1 MSRTLIF
8 NNMEIQ
14 NFVCNMF
21 GENTYIV
28 IDSDTKDCII
38 IDPGMMTPAE
48 VSAVD
53 NFIEEKKLKVNKILL
68 THLHIDHA
76 MGVNHLKEKY
86 GVEVYANEKDA
97 ILGARIAEQI
107 QLFHLPITLGK
118 VTIDQYLNE
127 KDAITFGGL
136 QLTAISTPGHSP
148 GSLSYYNSDKKIVFT
163 GDALFKQSI
172 GRTDL
177 PSGDYATLINSIT
190 EKILTLP
197 DSTII
202 CPGHGPTTTVKD
214 EKKFNPYV

>member
-1 MSRTLIF
+1 
-8 NNMEIQ
+8 
-14 NFVCNMF
+14 MF

-197 DSTII
+197 ESTII

>member
-1 MSRTLIF
+1 
-8 NNMEIQ
+8 
-14 NFVCNMF
+14 MF

-53 NFIEEKKLKVNKILL
+53 NFIEEKKLKVNIILL

-177 PSGDYATLINSIT
+177 PGGDYATLINSIT

>member
-1 MSRTLIF
+1 
-8 NNMEIQ
+8 
-14 NFVCNMF
+14 MF

-53 NFIEEKKLKVNKILL
+53 NFIEEKKLKVNIILL

-177 PSGDYATLINSIT
+177 PGGDYATLINSIT

-197 DSTII
+197 ESTII

>member
-1 MSRTLIF
+1 MRNYSIYTLK
-8 NNMEIQ
+8 
-14 NFVCNMF
+14 
-21 GENTYIV
+21 
-28 IDSDTKDCII
+28 TK
-38 IDPGMMTPAE
+38 PEFT
-48 VSAVD
+48 
-53 NFIEEKKLKVNKILL
+53 NL
-68 THLHIDHA
+68 
-76 MGVNHLKEKY
+76 Y
-86 GVEVYANEKDA
+86 
-97 ILGARIAEQI
+97 
-107 QLFHLPITLGK
+107 
-118 VTIDQYLNE
+118 QYLNE

-177 PSGDYATLINSIT
+177 PGGDYATLINSIT

>member
-1 MSRTLIF
+1 
-8 NNMEIQ
+8 MEIQ

-28 IDSDTKDCII
+28 IDSDTKNCII

-48 VSAVD
+48 ISAVD

-97 ILGARIAEQI
+97 MLGARIEEQI

-118 VTIDQYLNE
+118 VTIDHYLNE
-127 KDAITFGGL
+127 KDTITFGGL
-136 QLTAISTPGHSP
+136 QLTAISTPGHSL

-177 PSGDYATLINSIT
+177 PGGDYATLINSIT

-197 DSTII
+197 DNTII
-202 CPGHGPTTTVKD
+202 CPGHGPATTVKD
-214 EKKFNPYV
+214 EKRFNPYV

>member
-1 MSRTLIF
+1 
-8 NNMEIQ
+8 
-14 NFVCNMF
+14 MF

-38 IDPGMMTPAE
+38 IDPGMMTPTEIA
-48 VSAVD
+48 AVD
-53 NFIEEKKLKVNKILL
+53 NFIQEKELKVNKILL

-97 ILGARIAEQI
+97 MLGARIAEQI

-118 VTIDQYLNE
+118 VTIDHYLNE
-127 KDAITFGGL
+127 KDTITFGGL
-136 QLTAISTPGHSP
+136 QLTAISTPGHSL

-177 PSGDYATLINSIT
+177 PGGDYATLINSIT

-197 DSTII
+197 DNTII

-214 EKKFNPYV
+214 EKRFNPYV

>member
-1 MSRTLIF
+1 MYDIRFPNLGLVLRNIKDGFSIF
-8 NNMEIQ
+8 GFEIK
-14 NFVCNMF
+14 FY
-21 GENTYIV
+21 G
-28 IDSDTKDCII
+28 II
-38 IDPGMMTPAE
+38 IAFGFLFAYIIISKEAKRTGQD
-48 VSAVD
+48 
-53 NFIEEKKLKVNKILL
+53 EEKYLDLILWM
-68 THLHIDHA
+68 IIP
-76 MGVNHLKEKY
+76 
-86 GVEVYANEKDA
+86 A

-127 KDAITFGGL
+127 KDTITFGGL

-177 PSGDYATLINSIT
+177 PGGDYATLINSIT

>member
-1 MSRTLIF
+1 
-8 NNMEIQ
+8 
-14 NFVCNMF
+14 MF

-38 IDPGMMTPAE
+38 IDPGMMTSAE

-127 KDAITFGGL
+127 KDTITFGGL

-148 GSLSYYNSDKKIVFT
+148 GSLSYYNRDKKIVFT

-177 PSGDYATLINSIT
+177 PGGDYATLINSIT